1 MPSSLDLILRAV
13 LLLSVVS
20 TSPTP
25 DAGLSALHV
34 WLDSLATTASTSS
47 SSLSISLARARGKV
61 AVGPVPAGRG
71 LVAGADLYRGEL
83 LMEIPR
89 AAIMTRTSARSSAIG
104 HLLRRLPGPAALAV
118 HLLYERHLGASS
130 RFAAYIGTMPLGPPT
145 STCCFADG
153 RPLTR
158 YEEATLC
165 RVEDA
170 LFRSCPSV
178 IAVEQ
183 QRAELVRVGGGMARD
198 WGLHTP
204 MFHAASLS

>member
-1 MPSSLDLILRAV
+1 MKAPFFSTSMPSSRDLILGAV
-13 LLLSVVS
+13 LLLSVAS
-20 TSPTP
+20 TSSTP

-47 SSLSISLARARGKV
+47 SSSSPPASSIAFSLARARGKV
-61 AVGPVPAGRG
+61 AVGAVPAGRG
-71 LVAGADLYRGEL
+71 LVAGADLFRGEL

-89 AAIMTRTSARSSAIG
+89 AAIMTRTSARDSVIG
-104 HLLRRLPGPAALAV
+104 HLLRRLPGPTALAV

-158 YEEATLC
+158 DEEATLC

-183 QRAELVRVGGGMARD
+183 QRAELVSVGG
-198 WGLHTP
+198 
-204 MFHAASLS
+204 